1 MAVVLMQQNFQ
12 QLLEQL
18 KATLGKL
25 GARKLIA
32 LGLVGAALMGA
43 ILYTSVYLSRPSYET
58 LYVGLSRDDVNR
70 MGLALG
76 EAGIAFD
83 VKSDGSSILVPIGKA
98 EQARM
103 YLAEKGLPT
112 SNNAGYELF
121 DNMGSLGL
129 TSFMQEITHVR
140 ALEGEIARTI
150 QAIRGVKAARVHIVL
165 AEKGSFRRGDQK
177 PSASVVIRAEGG
189 FAAESAQ
196 SIRQLVAA
204 AVPSLDASSV
214 TVLDTN
220 GRLLASAGEAAN
232 GAALMTASLEQQV
245 AANVDESIRKA
256 LAPYLGIG
264 HFQSSVQASLDTD
277 RRQTNETSFD
287 PESRVERSVRVVRES
302 GDSRNSRN
310 DNATGVEQNIPQ
322 EEIQSRNGDSSTEK
336 TDRREELTNYEMN
349 TKTVSTVSDGYAVK
363 RLSIAVVIDQ
373 ARLLETAGTTPPPAD
388 FVDQQILKIRDLVAT
403 AAGLNADRGDV
414 INVTAVNFLNPAGA
428 DMDPVSTP
436 WSEQLMRQ
444 SGSYVNAL
452 AILGAVALLIWFGVR
467 PLLRDQNAKSAG
479 TEVALREAG
488 EAGVPNFVGD
498 TQQAIAG
505 EGAKAVIGG
514 PEAYADQMK
523 TSLSDLRQRMRMPAK
538 LRLEQMIE
546 MDEERVA
553 AVLKQWIHETAIK
566 QEAASTQRS
575 AQRSAMPELEA
586 A

>member
-1 MAVVLMQQNFQ
+1 MAVVSMQQNFQ

-264 HFQSSVQASLDTD
+264 HFQSSVQASLDTA

-488 EAGVPNFVGD
+488 EVGVPNFVGD

-553 AVLKQWIHETAIK
+553 AVLKQWIHETAVK

-575 AQRSAMPELEA
+575 VMPELEA

>member
-1 MAVVLMQQNFQ
+1 MVSMQQNFQ

-18 KATLGKL
+18 KGTLGKL

-83 VKSDGSSILVPIGKA
+83 VKSDGSSILVPVGKA

-150 QAIRGVKAARVHIVL
+150 QAIRGVKAARVHIVM

-232 GAALMTASLEQQV
+232 GAALLTASLEQQV
-245 AANVDESIRKA
+245 AGNVDESIRKA
-256 LAPYLGIG
+256 LAPYLGVG
-264 HFQSSVQASLDTD
+264 HFQSSVQATLDTD
-277 RRQTNETSFD
+277 RRQTNETQFD

-302 GDSRNSRN
+302 GDSRNARN

-322 EEIQSRNGDSSTEK
+322 EEIQSRNGESSSEK

-349 TKTVSTVSDGYAVK
+349 TKTVSTVSDGYTVK

-414 INVTAVNFLNPAGA
+414 INVTAVNFLSPAGA
-428 DMDPVSTP
+428 DMEPVSTP

-452 AILGAVALLIWFGVR
+452 AILAAVALLIWFGVR
-467 PLLRDQNAKSAG
+467 PLLRDQNAKPSG
-479 TEVALREAG
+479 TEVALREPGDVA
-488 EAGVPNFVGD
+488 VPNFVGD

-566 QEAASTQRS
+566 QEAASNQRS
-575 AQRSAMPELEA
+575 VMPELEA

>member
-1 MAVVLMQQNFQ
+1 MVSMQQNFQ
-12 QLLEQL
+12 KLLEQL
-18 KATLGKL
+18 KGTLGKL

-83 VKSDGSSILVPIGKA
+83 VKSDGSSILVPVGKA

-150 QAIRGVKAARVHIVL
+150 QAIRGVKAARVHIVM

-232 GAALMTASLEQQV
+232 GAALLTASLEQQV
-245 AANVDESIRKA
+245 AGNVDESIRKA
-256 LAPYLGIG
+256 LAPYLGVG
-264 HFQSSVQASLDTD
+264 HFQSSVQATLDTD
-277 RRQTNETSFD
+277 RRQTNETQFD

-302 GDSRNSRN
+302 GDSRNARN

-322 EEIQSRNGDSSTEK
+322 EEIQNRNGESSSEK

-349 TKTVSTVSDGYAVK
+349 TKTVSTVSDGYTVK

-388 FVDQQILKIRDLVAT
+388 FVDQQLLKIRDLLAT
-403 AAGLNADRGDV
+403 AAGLNPDRGDV
-414 INVTAVNFLNPAGA
+414 INVTAVNFLSPAGA
-428 DMDPVSTP
+428 DMEPVSTP

-452 AILGAVALLIWFGVR
+452 AILAAVALLIWFGVR
-467 PLLRDQNAKSAG
+467 PLLRDQNAKPSG
-479 TEVALREAG
+479 TEVALLEPGDVA
-488 EAGVPNFVGD
+488 VPNFVGD

-566 QEAASTQRS
+566 QEAASNQRS
-575 AQRSAMPELEA
+575 VMPELEA

>member
-1 MAVVLMQQNFQ
+1 MQQNFQ
-12 QLLEQL
+12 QLIEQL
-18 KATLGKL
+18 KGTLGKL

-32 LGLVGAALMGA
+32 LGLVGAALMGT
-43 ILYTSVYLSRPSYET
+43 ILYTSFYLSRPSYET

-204 AVPSLDASSV
+204 AVPALAASDV

-245 AANVDESIRKA
+245 AGNVDESIRKA

-264 HFQSSVQASLDTD
+264 HFQTSVQASLDTD

-302 GDSRNSRN
+302 GDNRNSRS
-310 DNATGVEQNIPQ
+310 DNAAGVEQNIPQ
-322 EEIQSRNGDSSTEK
+322 EEIASRNGESSTEK

-349 TKTVSTVSDGYAVK
+349 TKTVSTVSDGYSIK

-373 ARLLETAGTTPPPAD
+373 ARLLASAGTTPPPAD
-388 FVDQQILKIRDLVAT
+388 FVDQQITKIRDLVAT
-403 AAGLNADRGDV
+403 AAGLNLDRGDV
-414 INVTAVNFLNPAGA
+414 INVTAVNFMNASGA
-428 DMDPVSTP
+428 DMEPVSTP
-436 WSEQLMRQ
+436 WSDTLLRQ

-452 AILGAVALLIWFGVR
+452 AILGAVALLIWFGLR
-467 PLLRDQNAKSAG
+467 PLLRETGAKPSG
-479 TEVALREAG
+479 TEVALREPA
-488 EAGVPNFVGD
+488 EVAVPNFVAD
-498 TQQAIAG
+498 ANNLVSSEPT
-505 EGAKAVIGG
+505 KAVIGG

-523 TSLSDLRQRMRMPAK
+523 SSLSDLRQRMRMPAK

-553 AVLKQWIHETAIK
+553 AVLKQWIHET
-566 QEAASTQRS
+566 S
-575 AQRSAMPELEA
+575 AQQQATKTGRAPMPELEA

>member
-1 MAVVLMQQNFQ
+1 MVSMQQNFQ
-12 QLLEQL
+12 KLLEQL
-18 KATLGKL
+18 KGTLGKL

-83 VKSDGSSILVPIGKA
+83 VKSDGSSILVPVGKA

-150 QAIRGVKAARVHIVL
+150 QAIRGVKAARVHIVM

-232 GAALMTASLEQQV
+232 GAALLTASLEQQV
-245 AANVDESIRKA
+245 AGNVDESIRKA
-256 LAPYLGIG
+256 LAPYLGVG
-264 HFQSSVQASLDTD
+264 HFQSSVQATLDTD
-277 RRQTNETSFD
+277 RRQTNETQFD

-302 GDSRNSRN
+302 GDSRNARN

-322 EEIQSRNGDSSTEK
+322 EEIQNRNGESSSEK

-349 TKTVSTVSDGYAVK
+349 SKTVSTVSDGYTVK

-388 FVDQQILKIRDLVAT
+388 FVDQQLLKIRDLLAT
-403 AAGLNADRGDV
+403 AAGLNPDRGDV
-414 INVTAVNFLNPAGA
+414 INVTAVNFLSPAGA
-428 DMDPVSTP
+428 DMEPVSTP

-452 AILGAVALLIWFGVR
+452 AILAAVALLIWFGVR
-467 PLLRDQNAKSAG
+467 PLLRDQNAKPSG
-479 TEVALREAG
+479 TEVALREPGDVA
-488 EAGVPNFVGD
+488 VPNFVGD

-566 QEAASTQRS
+566 QEAASNQRS
-575 AQRSAMPELEA
+575 VMPELEA

>member
-1 MAVVLMQQNFQ
+1 MAVILMQQNFQ

-83 VKSDGSSILVPIGKA
+83 VKSDGSSILVPVGKA

-277 RRQTNETSFD
+277 RRQTHETSFD

-452 AILGAVALLIWFGVR
+452 AILAAVALLIWFGVR

-488 EAGVPNFVGD
+488 EAGVPKFVGD

-553 AVLKQWIHETAIK
+553 AVLKQWIHEIAVK

-575 AQRSAMPELEA
+575 VMPELEA

>member
-1 MAVVLMQQNFQ
+1 VVSMQQNFQ

-444 SGSYVNAL
+444 SGSYLNAL

-467 PLLRDQNAKSAG
+467 PLLRDQNAKLAG

-488 EAGVPNFVGD
+488 DVGVPNFVGD

-575 AQRSAMPELEA
+575 VMPELEA

>member
-1 MAVVLMQQNFQ
+1 MQQNFQ
-12 QLLEQL
+12 QLIEQL
-18 KATLGKL
+18 RGTLGKL

-32 LGLVGAALMGA
+32 LGLVGAALMGT
-43 ILYTSVYLSRPSYET
+43 ILYTSFYLSRPSYET

-204 AVPSLDASSV
+204 AVPALAASDV

-245 AANVDESIRKA
+245 AGNVDESIRKA

-264 HFQSSVQASLDTD
+264 HFQTSVQASLDTD

-302 GDSRNSRN
+302 GDNRNSRS
-310 DNATGVEQNIPQ
+310 DNAAGVEQNIPQ
-322 EEIQSRNGDSSTEK
+322 EEIASRNGESSTEK

-349 TKTVSTVSDGYAVK
+349 TKTVSTVSDGYSIK

-373 ARLLETAGTTPPPAD
+373 ARLLASAGTTPPPAD
-388 FVDQQILKIRDLVAT
+388 FVDQQITKIRDLVAT
-403 AAGLNADRGDV
+403 AAGLNLDRGDV
-414 INVTAVNFLNPAGA
+414 INVTAVNFMNASGA
-428 DMDPVSTP
+428 DMEPVSTP
-436 WSEQLMRQ
+436 WSDTLLRQ

-452 AILGAVALLIWFGVR
+452 AILGAVALLIWFGLR
-467 PLLRDQNAKSAG
+467 PLLRETGAKPAG
-479 TEVALREAG
+479 TEVAIHEPA
-488 EAGVPNFVGD
+488 EVAVPNFVAD
-498 TQQAIAG
+498 ANNLVSSEST
-505 EGAKAVIGG
+505 KAVIGG

-523 TSLSDLRQRMRMPAK
+523 SSLSDLRQRMRMPAK

-553 AVLKQWIHETAIK
+553 AVLKQWIHETSSH
-566 QEAASTQRS
+566 QQASKTGR
-575 AQRSAMPELEA
+575 AAMPELEA

>member
-1 MAVVLMQQNFQ
+1 MVWMQQNFQ
-12 QLLEQL
+12 QLIEQL
-18 KATLGKL
+18 KGTLGKL

-43 ILYTSVYLSRPSYET
+43 SIYLGRPSYET

-76 EAGIAFD
+76 EAGIPFD

-98 EQARM
+98 ENARM

-129 TSFMQEITHVR
+129 TSFMQEITRVR

-189 FAAESAQ
+189 FSAESAQ

-220 GRLLASAGEAAN
+220 GHLLASAGEGAN

-245 AANVDESIRKA
+245 ASHVDDSIRKA
-256 LAPYLGIG
+256 LAPYLGLG
-264 HFQSSVQASLDTD
+264 HFQTSVQAALDTD
-277 RRQTNETSFD
+277 RRQTKETTYD

-302 GDSRNSRN
+302 GDSRNNRN

-322 EEIQSRNGDSSTEK
+322 EQIQNRNGESSTEK
-336 TDRREELTNYEMN
+336 TDRREELTNYEVN
-349 TKTVSTVSDGYAVK
+349 SKTVSTVSDGYSIK

-373 ARLLETAGTTPPPAD
+373 ARLLQTAGTTPPPAN
-388 FVDQQILKIRDLVAT
+388 FVDQQITKIRDLVAT
-403 AAGLNADRGDV
+403 AAGLNTNRGDV
-414 INVTAVNFLNPAGA
+414 INVTAVNFLDPAGA
-428 DMDPVSTP
+428 DMEPVSAP
-436 WSEQLMRQ
+436 WTDTLLRQ
-444 SGSYVNAL
+444 SGSYANAL
-452 AILGAVALLIWFGVR
+452 AILAAVGLLIWFGLR
-467 PLLRDQNAKSAG
+467 PLLRDQNVKPAG
-479 TEVALREAG
+479 TEVAIREAG
-488 EAGVPNFVGD
+488 EVATPNFIGGAESV
-498 TQQAIAG
+498 G
-505 EGAKAVIGG
+505 EGVQAVIGG
-514 PEAYADQMK
+514 PAAYADQMK

-553 AVLKQWIHETAIK
+553 AVLKQWIHETASGR
-566 QEAASTQRS
+566 EADPAK
-575 AQRSAMPELEA
+575 ASAMPELKA

>member
-1 MAVVLMQQNFQ
+1 MAVVSMQQNFQ

-83 VKSDGSSILVPIGKA
+83 VKSDGSSLLVPIGKA
-98 EQARM
+98 GQARM

-220 GRLLASAGEAAN
+220 GRLLASAGDAAN

-245 AANVDESIRKA
+245 ASNVDESIRKA

-302 GDSRNSRN
+302 GDSRNARN

-322 EEIQSRNGDSSTEK
+322 EEIQNRNGESSTEK

-452 AILGAVALLIWFGVR
+452 AILAAVALLIWFGVR

-488 EAGVPNFVGD
+488 DVGAPNFVGD

-575 AQRSAMPELEA
+575 VMPELEA

>member
-1 MAVVLMQQNFQ
+1 MQQNFQ

-83 VKSDGSSILVPIGKA
+83 VKSDGSSILVPVGKA

-452 AILGAVALLIWFGVR
+452 AILAAVALLIWFGVR
-467 PLLRDQNAKSAG
+467 PLLREQNAKSAG

-488 EAGVPNFVGD
+488 ETGVPNFVGD

-553 AVLKQWIHETAIK
+553 AVLKQWIHETAVK

-575 AQRSAMPELEA
+575 VMPELEA

>member
-1 MAVVLMQQNFQ
+1 MVSMQQNFQ

-18 KATLGKL
+18 KGTLGKL

-83 VKSDGSSILVPIGKA
+83 VKSDGSSILVPVGKA

-150 QAIRGVKAARVHIVL
+150 QAIRGVKAARVHIVM

-232 GAALMTASLEQQV
+232 GAALLTASLEQQV
-245 AANVDESIRKA
+245 AGNVDESIRKA
-256 LAPYLGIG
+256 LAPYLGVG
-264 HFQSSVQASLDTD
+264 HFQSSVQATLDTD
-277 RRQTNETSFD
+277 RRQTNETQFD

-302 GDSRNSRN
+302 GDSRNARN

-322 EEIQSRNGDSSTEK
+322 EEIQNRNGESSSEK

-349 TKTVSTVSDGYAVK
+349 TKTVSTVSDGYTVK

-388 FVDQQILKIRDLVAT
+388 FVDQQLLKIRDLLAT
-403 AAGLNADRGDV
+403 AAGLNPDRGDV
-414 INVTAVNFLNPAGA
+414 INVTAVNFLSPAGA
-428 DMDPVSTP
+428 DMEPVSTP

-452 AILGAVALLIWFGVR
+452 AILAAVALLIWFGVR
-467 PLLRDQNAKSAG
+467 PLLRDQNAKPSG
-479 TEVALREAG
+479 TEVALLEPGDVA
-488 EAGVPNFVGD
+488 VPNFVGD

-566 QEAASTQRS
+566 QEAASNQRS
-575 AQRSAMPELEA
+575 VMPELEA

>member
-1 MAVVLMQQNFQ
+1 MAVVSMQQNFQ

-18 KATLGKL
+18 KGTLGKL

-83 VKSDGSSILVPIGKA
+83 VKSDGSSILVPVGKA

-150 QAIRGVKAARVHIVL
+150 QAIRGVKAARVHIVM

-232 GAALMTASLEQQV
+232 GAALLTASLEQQV
-245 AANVDESIRKA
+245 AGNVDESIRKA
-256 LAPYLGIG
+256 LAPYLGVG
-264 HFQSSVQASLDTD
+264 HFQSSVQATLDTD
-277 RRQTNETSFD
+277 RRQTNETQFD

-302 GDSRNSRN
+302 GDSRNARN

-322 EEIQSRNGDSSTEK
+322 EEIQNRNGESSSEK

-349 TKTVSTVSDGYAVK
+349 TKTVSTVSDGYTVK

-388 FVDQQILKIRDLVAT
+388 FVDQQLLKIRDLLAT
-403 AAGLNADRGDV
+403 AAGLNPDRGDV
-414 INVTAVNFLNPAGA
+414 INVTAVNFLSPAGA
-428 DMDPVSTP
+428 DMEPVSTP

-452 AILGAVALLIWFGVR
+452 AILAAVALLIWFGVR
-467 PLLRDQNAKSAG
+467 PLLRDQNAKPSG
-479 TEVALREAG
+479 TEVALREPGDVA
-488 EAGVPNFVGD
+488 VPNFVGD

-566 QEAASTQRS
+566 QEAASNQRS
-575 AQRSAMPELEA
+575 VMPELEA

>member
-1 MAVVLMQQNFQ
+1 MVLMQQNFQ
-12 QLLEQL
+12 QFIEQL
-18 KATLGKL
+18 KGTLGKL
-25 GARKLIA
+25 GLRKLLA

-43 ILYTSVYLSRPSYET
+43 ILYTSIYLSRPSYET

-76 EAGIAFD
+76 EAGISFD

-204 AVPSLDASSV
+204 AVPALEASAV

-232 GAALMTASLEQQV
+232 GSALMTASLEQQV
-245 AANVDESIRKA
+245 AGNVDESIRKA
-256 LAPYLGIG
+256 LAPYLGMG
-264 HFQSSVQASLDTD
+264 HFQTSVQASLDTD

-302 GDSRNSRN
+302 GDSRNSRS

-322 EEIQSRNGDSSTEK
+322 EEIGSQNGESNSEK

-349 TKTVSTVSDGYAVK
+349 TKTVSTVSDGYSIK

-373 ARLLETAGTTPPPAD
+373 ARLLETAGTTPAPAD
-388 FVDQQILKIRDLVAT
+388 FVDQQITKIRDLVAT
-403 AAGLNADRGDV
+403 AAGLNSDRGDV
-414 INVTAVNFLNPAGA
+414 INVTAVNFMNASGA
-428 DMDPVSTP
+428 DMEPVSTP
-436 WSEQLMRQ
+436 WADTLLRQ

-467 PLLRDQNAKSAG
+467 PLLRETGAKPTG
-479 TEVALREAG
+479 TEVAVREPG
-488 EAGVPNFVGD
+488 EVAVPNFVADANRPSGSD
-498 TQQAIAG
+498 STQ
-505 EGAKAVIGG
+505 AVIGG

-523 TSLSDLRQRMRMPAK
+523 SSLSDLRQRMRMPAK

-553 AVLKQWIHETAIK
+553 AVLKQWIHETAAQ
-566 QEAASTQRS
+566 QEAGKTPRS
-575 AQRSAMPELEA
+575 LMPELEA

>member
-1 MAVVLMQQNFQ
+1 MVLMQQNFQ

-83 VKSDGSSILVPIGKA
+83 VKSDGSSILVPVGKA

-452 AILGAVALLIWFGVR
+452 AILAAVALLIWFGVR
-467 PLLRDQNAKSAG
+467 PLLREQNAKSAG

-488 EAGVPNFVGD
+488 ETGVPNFVGD

-553 AVLKQWIHETAIK
+553 AVLKQWIHETAVK

-575 AQRSAMPELEA
+575 VMPELEA

>member
-1 MAVVLMQQNFQ
+1 MMAVVSMQQNIR

-18 KATLGKL
+18 TGTLGKL
-25 GARKLIA
+25 GTRKLIA
-32 LGLVGAALMGA
+32 LGLVGAALMA
-43 ILYTSVYLSRPSYET
+43 VILSSSFYLSRPTYET

-76 EAGIAFD
+76 EAGIPFD
-83 VKSDGSSILVPIGKA
+83 VKSDGSSILVPVGKA
-98 EQARM
+98 EQSRM

-129 TSFMQEITHVR
+129 TSFMQEITRVR

-165 AEKGSFRRGDQK
+165 AEKGSFRRDDQK

-196 SIRQLVAA
+196 SIRQLVSA
-204 AVPSLDASSV
+204 AVPSLDASAV

-232 GAALMTASLEQQV
+232 GAALMTTSLEQQV
-245 AANVDESIRKA
+245 ADNVDESIRKA
-256 LAPYLGIG
+256 LAPYLGMG
-264 HFQSSVQASLDTD
+264 HFQTSVQASLDTD
-277 RRQTNETSFD
+277 RRQINETIFD

-302 GDSRNSRN
+302 GDSRNARN

-322 EEIQSRNGDSSTEK
+322 EEIQNRNGESSTEK

-349 TKTVSTVSDGYAVK
+349 SKTVSTISDGYSVK

-373 ARLLETAGTTPPPAD
+373 ARLLETAGTTPAPAN
-388 FVDQQILKIRDLVAT
+388 FVDQQITKIRDLVST
-403 AAGLNADRGDV
+403 AAGLNTARGDV
-414 INVTAVNFLNPAGA
+414 INVTAVNFLDPAGT
-428 DMDPVSTP
+428 DMEPVSTP
-436 WSEQLMRQ
+436 WYEMILRQ
-444 SGSYVNAL
+444 SGSYINAL
-452 AILGAVALLIWFGVR
+452 AILGAVALLIWFGLR
-467 PLLRDQNAKSAG
+467 PLMRDPNARQVGS
-479 TEVALREAG
+479 EVAVRETG
-488 EAGVPNFVGD
+488 EVAAPNFVEG
-498 TQQAIAG
+498 AEASG
-505 EGAKAVIGG
+505 EGTQAVVGG
-514 PEAYADQMK
+514 AEAYADQMK

-553 AVLKQWIHETAIK
+553 AVLKQWIHETAMK
-566 QEAASTQRS
+566 QETDSTERS
-575 AQRSAMPELEA
+575 AIPELEA

>member
-1 MAVVLMQQNFQ
+1 MVSMQQNFQ

-264 HFQSSVQASLDTD
+264 HFQSSVQASLDTA

-488 EAGVPNFVGD
+488 EVGVPNFVGD

-553 AVLKQWIHETAIK
+553 AVLKQWIHETAVK

-575 AQRSAMPELEA
+575 VMPELEA